1 MSHFL
6 LSAVAVPT
14 QCLSVSPLL
23 AMTCA
28 VGAGRETGSAPAR
41 VYERKYV
48 LNANSFMEDILNI
61 YRECLQVY
69 RGHAK
74 YFVNANNFTED
85 ILNTLSTPTVSWRT
99 Y

>member
-48 LNANSFMEDILNI
+48 LNVNSFMEDILNI

-85 ILNTLSTPTVSWRT
+85 ILNTLNIL
-99 Y
+99 